1 METTL
6 YGLNKAGGFKVW
18 IINTDEQGLITI
30 KHGKENGKLQIKSE
44 LVKGKNI
51 GRSNETT
58 PAEQAVSEA
67 EGKIKKQKDKG
78 YREDKADLQELP
90 VIAMLA
96 YDYHK
101 AGHRIEFPCYGSD
114 KYDGVRCLAKKRG
127 GVVTLESRTGQP
139 YDVPHIVDQLSRMMF
154 EGEIFDGELYL
165 HGYALQE
172 ITSAVKRTD
181 TQGEIDKARRKYAKA
196 ELGSK
201 EFWEATEE
209 LEEALLIHEIRPQLE
224 FIIFDALSPEF
235 GDDADFT
242 TRVGFLSFFRDYR
255 LCNFPAPNIS
265 TTYYSLITDEEE
277 LKEQHADAVNRG
289 YEGLM
294 LRNLRG
300 LYESGKRSY
309 DLQKYKTFLDAE
321 FLVTNYTVDKDGC
334 IVFTC
339 RNDLN
344 DLPFNVIFGDKD
356 WKKKAA
362 QEGEKYLQ
370 KALTVKFQSRYK
382 GTLLPQFPTGVIF
395 REGTW
400 VGKEFVP
407 HD

>member
-1 METTL
+1 MELTL
-6 YGLNKAGGFKVW
+6 YGLNKAGGYKEW
-18 IINTDEQGLITI
+18 TISTDEQGLITI
-30 KHGKENGKLQIKSE
+30 RHGKLGGKLQTKSE

-51 GRSNETT
+51 GRANETT
-58 PAEQAVSEA
+58 PAQQAVSEA

-78 YREDKADLQELP
+78 YRENKEDLQELP
-90 VIAMLA
+90 LHAMLA

-114 KYDGVRCLAKKRG
+114 KYDGVRCLAKKRDG
-127 GVVTLESRTGQP
+127 EVTLESRTGQP

-154 EGEIFDGELYL
+154 EGETFDGELYL

-224 FIIFDALSPEF
+224 FIIFDILSPELD
-235 GDDADFT
+235 DDADFA
-242 TRVGFLSFFRDYR
+242 TRLNFLSSFRDRR
-255 LCNFPAPNIS
+255 LYNFNAPNIAI
-265 TTYYSLITDEEE
+265 TYYSLIANEEE
-277 LKEQHADAVNRG
+277 LKEDHADAVDRG

-294 LRNLRG
+294 LRNMKG
-300 LYESGKRSY
+300 KYESGKRSY
-309 DLQKYKTFLDAE
+309 DLQKYKTFFDKE
-321 FLVTNYTVDKDGC
+321 FLVVGYEVDKDGC
-334 IVFTC
+334 IVYTC
-339 RNDLN
+339 KNDLN
-344 DLPFNVIFGDKD
+344 DLSFNVIFGDKE
-356 WKKKAA
+356 WKMQAA
-362 QEGEKYLQ
+362 KEGEKYLQ

-382 GTLLPQFPTGVIF
+382 GTLLPQFPTGVAF

-400 VGKEFVP
+400 VNKEFVP
-407 HD
+407 YN